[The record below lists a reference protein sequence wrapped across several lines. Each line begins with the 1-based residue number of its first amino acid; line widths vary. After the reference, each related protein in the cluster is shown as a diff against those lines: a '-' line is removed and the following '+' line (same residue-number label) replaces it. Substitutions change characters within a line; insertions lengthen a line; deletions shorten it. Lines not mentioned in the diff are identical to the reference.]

1 MTDLTGFF
9 SHARQTIGRAIAMA
23 GIKAGLLDIPKTIS
37 KTVKRRC
44 LSELKRLGILL
55 RRLIF
60 LMALQVELAP
70 VKPRLGS
77 NFFEKAGGETK
88 RKCCFS
94 LMPVQAGDA
103 PDFLRGP
110 LIVPDRAPVLA
121 APLID
126 RWQAMLEALQGAG
139 RRAKCLA
146 RTLQRQQAEGAPKPY
161 ILPVPKTHALPHDV
175 ALVSGG
181 LTVQLLEALKCWPE
195 PDTS

>member
-60 LMALQVELAP
+60 LMALKVELAP
-70 VKPRLGS
+70 VKPRLGA
-77 NFFEKAGGETK
+77 NYFEKSEGETK
-88 RKCCFS
+88 RKCTFS
-94 LMPVQAGDA
+94 FVPTSAGET

-110 LIVPDRAPVLA
+110 LTVPDRGSVLA

-126 RWQAMLEALQGAG
+126 RWQAMLEALQGAE

-161 ILPVPKTHALPHDV
+161 IMPLPKTCVMPHDV

-181 LTVQLLEALKCWPE
+181 LTVQLTEALKAWPD